1 MTGASLRYLIKE
13 GFRNTWTNRMMSI
26 ASICVLMS
34 CLVLIGS
41 ASMIFLNMDSLLSRI
56 EEENVIMVYIKD
68 DANQAAIDTMGQ
80 EIKALGNVKELEY
93 VPKEKAWAQ
102 QLETMEDA
110 QAKFFTQISSD
121 IPLPNA
127 YKVTVADLGKFDQ
140 TVKGLKGLQNV
151 DTIRENKDLA
161 QKLVSIRQGITV
173 ISVVI
178 IGVLFAISLFIISNT
193 IKLTVYSRRLEISIM
208 KSVGATNSF
217 VRLPFVVEGMIL
229 GIVSGAVSLGLVWGL
244 YELAVRQFGDL
255 LRSLSLSALPF
266 AAQALHEIKSGAIRP
281 AVFRT
286 GRKNWIIGKVAGCV
300 ISGMLLQG
308 AAVGLLFLIL
318 NGLTVAMIR
327 QGFPWGEGGDFWPIL
342 LRRMLCGGIWAGVGC
357 VIALA
362 TETASAAYL
371 APLCLCY
378 ALMMIGTRFF
388 PDAMMLNPM
397 QWVSGATWFL
407 TIVLAF
413 TLALQ
418 ALFLK
423 RGAQKYV

>member
-121 IPLPNA
+121 ILLPNA

-140 TVKGLKGLQNV
+140 TVKGLKGLKNV

-173 ISVVI
+173 ISIVI

-266 AAQALHEIKSGAIRP
+266 APYALQMLGIFVAI
-281 AVFRT
+281 
-286 GRKNWIIGKVAGCV
+286 
-300 ISGMLLQG
+300 
-308 AAVGLLFLIL
+308 
-318 NGLTVAMIR
+318 
-327 QGFPWGEGGDFWPIL
+327 
-342 LRRMLCGGIWAGVGC
+342 GIVSGVGGSM
-357 VIALA
+357 ITMRKYLNK
-362 TETASAAYL
+362 EGSEISA
-371 APLCLCY
+371 
-378 ALMMIGTRFF
+378 
-388 PDAMMLNPM
+388 
-397 QWVSGATWFL
+397 V
-407 TIVLAF
+407 
-413 TLALQ
+413 
-418 ALFLK
+418 
-423 RGAQKYV
+423 

>member
-68 DANQAAIDTMGQ
+68 DANQAAIDTMVQ

-127 YKVTVADLGKFDQ
+127 YKVTVADLGQ
-140 TVKGLKGLQNV
+140 TVKGLKGLKNV

-173 ISVVI
+173 ISIVI

-266 AAQALHEIKSGAIRP
+266 APYALQMLGIF
-281 AVFRT
+281 VT
-286 GRKNWIIGKVAGCV
+286 IGI
-300 ISGMLLQG
+300 ISGVGGSMITMRKYLNKEG
-308 AAVGLLFLIL
+308 SEISAV
-318 NGLTVAMIR
+318 
-327 QGFPWGEGGDFWPIL
+327 
-342 LRRMLCGGIWAGVGC
+342 
-357 VIALA
+357 
-362 TETASAAYL
+362 
-371 APLCLCY
+371 
-378 ALMMIGTRFF
+378 
-388 PDAMMLNPM
+388 
-397 QWVSGATWFL
+397 
-407 TIVLAF
+407 
-413 TLALQ
+413 
-418 ALFLK
+418 
-423 RGAQKYV
+423 